1 MSGLVCN
8 CLSTVMASYWHCR
21 ITVTSSG
28 NNVLNHLVLF
38 VSARVILYSTFSF
51 HCCLN
56 MFTQVQMS
64 TIAQVFLYQFYPFL
78 NLFSLG
84 CLPVSY
90 LFFFLIL
97 CFSHCVAKRKLVK
110 CTDMALDT
118 VTLFHAVGSVG
129 WKTIFLVS
137 LEKQQLRPTESKTY
151 SILPNLGC
159 LKVISIIQLS
169 LQ

>member
-90 LFFFLIL
+90 HFFFINVVFLTL
-97 CFSHCVAKRKLVK
+97 CGQEKTCKVHRHGPGYSHTLSCSRFSRMENNISCQSREVAIEAYR
-110 CTDMALDT
+110 
-118 VTLFHAVGSVG
+118 
-129 WKTIFLVS
+129 I
-137 LEKQQLRPTESKTY
+137 
-151 SILPNLGC
+151 
-159 LKVISIIQLS
+159 
-169 LQ
+169 